1 MGVQI
6 DGSTG
11 NIIATK
17 AEYSGNVSIA
27 GTLTYEDVTNV
38 DSVGLITARSGV
50 TVSSG
55 GVTVSGGDVKVGSAV
70 TISQDNIFTT
80 GIVTATSFSGNI
92 TGATTGIVTTLTATT
107 ATVTTGIVTTLT
119 ATTANATSS
128 IGIATA
134 TPRTALDAAEK
145 TDAIALPSG
154 TTAQRPSGT
163 LPYLRKN
170 TTNNALEYYDGNAW
184 VEIITDYFPTGSAI
198 LG

>member
-38 DSVGLITARSGV
+38 DSVGLITARSGL

-55 GVTVSGGDVKVGSAV
+55 DIKVGSAV

-92 TGATTGIVTTLTATT
+92 TGATTGVVTTLTATT

-170 TTNNALEYYDGNAW
+170 TTNNALEYYDGSAW
-184 VEIITDYFPTGSAI
+184 VEIITDYFPTGSVI

>member
-38 DSVGLITARSGV
+38 DSVGLITARDGI

-55 GVTVSGGDVKVGSAV
+55 DIKVGSAV

-80 GIVTATSFSGNI
+80 GIVTATSFSGNF
-92 TGATTGIVTTLTATT
+92 TGA
-107 ATVTTGIVTTLT
+107 TTGIVTTLT

-184 VEIITDYFPTGSAI
+184 VEIITDYFPTGSVI

>member
-38 DSVGLITARSGV
+38 DSVGLITARSGL

-55 GVTVSGGDVKVGSAV
+55 DIKVGSAV

-92 TGATTGIVTTLTATT
+92 
-107 ATVTTGIVTTLT
+107 T

-184 VEIITDYFPTGSAI
+184 VEIITDYFPTGSVI

>member
-38 DSVGLITARSGV
+38 DSVGLITARDGI

-55 GVTVSGGDVKVGSAV
+55 DIKVGSAV

-92 TGATTGIVTTLTATT
+92 TGATTGIVTTLTVTT

-184 VEIITDYFPTGSAI
+184 VEIITDYFPTGSVI

>member
-38 DSVGLITARSGV
+38 DSVGLITARSGL
-50 TVSSG
+50 
-55 GVTVSGGDVKVGSAV
+55 TVSGGDVKVGSAV

-92 TGATTGIVTTLTATT
+92 
-107 ATVTTGIVTTLT
+107 T

-170 TTNNALEYYDGNAW
+170 TTNNALEYYDGSAW

>member
-38 DSVGLITARSGV
+38 DSVGLITARSGL

-55 GVTVSGGDVKVGSAV
+55 DIKVGSAV

-92 TGATTGIVTTLTATT
+92 TGA
-107 ATVTTGIVTTLT
+107 TTGIVTTLT

>member
-50 TVSSG
+50 TVS
-55 GVTVSGGDVKVGSAV
+55 GGDIKVGSAV

>member
-50 TVSSG
+50 TVS
-55 GVTVSGGDVKVGSAV
+55 GGDIKVGSAV

-80 GIVTATSFSGNI
+80 GIVTATSFSGNF

>member
-38 DSVGLITARSGV
+38 DSVGLITARSGL

-55 GVTVSGGDVKVGSAV
+55 DIKVGSAV

-119 ATTANATSS
+119 VTTANATSS

>member
-38 DSVGLITARSGV
+38 DSVGLITARSGL

-92 TGATTGIVTTLTATT
+92 TGA
-107 ATVTTGIVTTLT
+107 TTGIVTTLT

-184 VEIITDYFPTGSAI
+184 VEIITDYFPTGSVI

>member
-38 DSVGLITARSGV
+38 DSVGLITARSGL
-50 TVSSG
+50 
-55 GVTVSGGDVKVGSAV
+55 TVSGGDVKVGSAV

-107 ATVTTGIVTTLT
+107 ATVTTLQMQLVVSVLQPPHH
-119 ATTANATSS
+119 ARHWMQQRRPMLLHSRLARP
-128 IGIATA
+128 
-134 TPRTALDAAEK
+134 PRDLLAHFHT
-145 TDAIALPSG
+145 
-154 TTAQRPSGT
+154 
-163 LPYLRKN
+163 
-170 TTNNALEYYDGNAW
+170 
-184 VEIITDYFPTGSAI
+184 
-198 LG
+198 

>member
-38 DSVGLITARSGV
+38 DSVGLITARSGL
-50 TVSSG
+50 
-55 GVTVSGGDVKVGSAV
+55 TVSGGDVKVGSAV

-92 TGATTGIVTTLTATT
+92 
-107 ATVTTGIVTTLT
+107 T

-184 VEIITDYFPTGSAI
+184 VEIITDYFPTGSVI

>member
-38 DSVGLITARSGV
+38 DSVGLITARNGIS
-50 TVSSG
+50 VSSG
-55 GVTVSGGDVKVGSAV
+55 DIKVGSAV

-170 TTNNALEYYDGNAW
+170 TTNNALEYYDGSAW

>member
-50 TVSSG
+50 TVS
-55 GVTVSGGDVKVGSAV
+55 GGDIKVGSAV

-80 GIVTATSFSGNI
+80 GIVTATSFSGNF

-170 TTNNALEYYDGNAW
+170 TTNNALEYYDGSAW
-184 VEIITDYFPTGSAI
+184 VEIITDYFPTGSVI

>member
-38 DSVGLITARSGV
+38 DSVGLITARDGI

-55 GVTVSGGDVKVGSAV
+55 DIKVGSAV

-92 TGATTGIVTTLTATT
+92 
-107 ATVTTGIVTTLT
+107 T

-184 VEIITDYFPTGSAI
+184 VEIITDYFPTGSVI

>member
-38 DSVGLITARSGV
+38 DSVGLITARSGL
-50 TVSSG
+50 
-55 GVTVSGGDVKVGSAV
+55 TVSGGDVKVGSAV

-184 VEIITDYFPTGSAI
+184 VEIITDYFPTGSVI

>member
-38 DSVGLITARSGV
+38 DSVGLITARDGI

-55 GVTVSGGDVKVGSAV
+55 DIKVGSAV

-92 TGATTGIVTTLTATT
+92 
-107 ATVTTGIVTTLT
+107 T

-170 TTNNALEYYDGNAW
+170 TTNNALEYYDGSAW
-184 VEIITDYFPTGSAI
+184 VEIITDYFPTGSVI

>member
-38 DSVGLITARSGV
+38 DSVGLITARNGIS
-50 TVSSG
+50 VSSG
-55 GVTVSGGDVKVGSAV
+55 DIKVGSAV

-92 TGATTGIVTTLTATT
+92 TGA
-107 ATVTTGIVTTLT
+107 TTGIVTTLT

>member
-38 DSVGLITARSGV
+38 DSVGLITARNGIS
-50 TVSSG
+50 VSSG
-55 GVTVSGGDVKVGSAV
+55 DIKVGSAV

-107 ATVTTGIVTTLT
+107 ATVTTGIVTTLS

>member
-38 DSVGLITARSGV
+38 DSVGLITARSGL

-55 GVTVSGGDVKVGSAV
+55 DIKVGSAV

-170 TTNNALEYYDGNAW
+170 TTNNALEYYDGSAW
-184 VEIITDYFPTGSAI
+184 VEIITDYFPTGSVI

>member
-38 DSVGLITARSGV
+38 DSVGLITARSGL

-55 GVTVSGGDVKVGSAV
+55 DIKVGSAV

-107 ATVTTGIVTTLT
+107 A
-119 ATTANATSS
+119 NATSNN
-128 IGIATA
+128 
-134 TPRTALDAAEK
+134 RYCHY
-145 TDAIALPSG
+145 TDCYHCKRN
-154 TTAQRPSGT
+154 Q
-163 LPYLRKN
+163 
-170 TTNNALEYYDGNAW
+170 
-184 VEIITDYFPTGSAI
+184 
-198 LG
+198 

>member
-50 TVSSG
+50 TVS
-55 GVTVSGGDVKVGSAV
+55 GGDIKVGSAV

-92 TGATTGIVTTLTATT
+92 TGA
-107 ATVTTGIVTTLT
+107 TTGIVTTLT

-170 TTNNALEYYDGNAW
+170 TTNNALEYYDGSAW

>member
-38 DSVGLITARSGV
+38 DSVGLITARS
-50 TVSSG
+50 

-170 TTNNALEYYDGNAW
+170 TTNNALEYYDGSAW
-184 VEIITDYFPTGSAI
+184 VEIITDYFPTGSVI

>member
-38 DSVGLITARSGV
+38 DSVGLITARDGI

-55 GVTVSGGDVKVGSAV
+55 DIKVGSAV

-80 GIVTATSFSGNI
+80 GIVTATSFSGNF

-170 TTNNALEYYDGNAW
+170 TTNNALEYYDGSAW
-184 VEIITDYFPTGSAI
+184 VEIITDYFPTGSVI

>member
-38 DSVGLITARSGV
+38 DSVGLITARSGL

-55 GVTVSGGDVKVGSAV
+55 DIKVGSAV

-92 TGATTGIVTTLTATT
+92 
-107 ATVTTGIVTTLT
+107 T

-170 TTNNALEYYDGNAW
+170 TTNNALEYYDGSAW
-184 VEIITDYFPTGSAI
+184 VEIITDYFPTGSVI

>member
-38 DSVGLITARSGV
+38 DSVGLITARSGL

-55 GVTVSGGDVKVGSAV
+55 DIKVGSAV

-92 TGATTGIVTTLTATT
+92 TGATTGVVTTLTATT

-170 TTNNALEYYDGNAW
+170 TTNNALEYYDGSAW

>member
-38 DSVGLITARSGV
+38 DSVGLITARSGL
-50 TVSSG
+50 
-55 GVTVSGGDVKVGSAV
+55 TVSGGDVKVGSAV

-170 TTNNALEYYDGNAW
+170 TTNNALEYYDGSAW

>member
-38 DSVGLITARSGV
+38 DSVGLITARSGL

-55 GVTVSGGDVKVGSAV
+55 DIKVGSAV

-170 TTNNALEYYDGNAW
+170 TTNHALEYYDGNAW
-184 VEIITDYFPTGSAI
+184 VEIITDYFPTGSVI

>member
-38 DSVGLITARSGV
+38 DSVGLITARSGL

-55 GVTVSGGDVKVGSAV
+55 DIKVGSAV

-92 TGATTGIVTTLTATT
+92 TGATTGVVTTLTATT

-184 VEIITDYFPTGSAI
+184 VEIITDYFPTGSVI

>member
-38 DSVGLITARSGV
+38 DSVGLITARDGI

-55 GVTVSGGDVKVGSAV
+55 DIKVGSAV

-80 GIVTATSFSGNI
+80 GIVTTTSFSGNI
-92 TGATTGIVTTLTATT
+92 
-107 ATVTTGIVTTLT
+107 T

-154 TTAQRPSGT
+154 TTAQRPSGA

-184 VEIITDYFPTGSAI
+184 VEIITDYFPTGSVI

>member
-38 DSVGLITARSGV
+38 DSVGLITARSGL
-50 TVSSG
+50 
-55 GVTVSGGDVKVGSAV
+55 TVSGGDVKVGSAV

-92 TGATTGIVTTLTATT
+92 
-107 ATVTTGIVTTLT
+107 T

-170 TTNNALEYYDGNAW
+170 TTNNALEYYDGSAW
-184 VEIITDYFPTGSAI
+184 VEIITDYFPTGSVI

>member
-38 DSVGLITARSGV
+38 DSVGLITARDGI

-55 GVTVSGGDVKVGSAV
+55 DIKVGSAV

-92 TGATTGIVTTLTATT
+92 TGATTGIVTTLTVTT

>member
-38 DSVGLITARSGV
+38 DSVGLITAR
-50 TVSSG
+50 G
-55 GVTVSGGDVKVGSAV
+55 GLTVSGGDVKVGSAV

-92 TGATTGIVTTLTATT
+92 TGATTGIVTTLTVTT

-170 TTNNALEYYDGNAW
+170 TTNNALEYYDGSAW
-184 VEIITDYFPTGSAI
+184 VEIITDYFPTGSVI

>member
-38 DSVGLITARSGV
+38 DSVGLITARNGIS
-50 TVSSG
+50 VSSG
-55 GVTVSGGDVKVGSAV
+55 DIKVGSAV

-80 GIVTATSFSGNI
+80 GIVTA
-92 TGATTGIVTTLTATT
+92 
-107 ATVTTGIVTTLT
+107 TTLT

-170 TTNNALEYYDGNAW
+170 TTNNALEYYDGSAW
-184 VEIITDYFPTGSAI
+184 VEIITDYFPTGSVI

>member
-38 DSVGLITARSGV
+38 DSVGLITARSGL
-50 TVSSG
+50 
-55 GVTVSGGDVKVGSAV
+55 TVSGGDVKVGSAV

-92 TGATTGIVTTLTATT
+92 TGATTGVVTTLTATT

-170 TTNNALEYYDGNAW
+170 TTNNALEYYDGSAW
-184 VEIITDYFPTGSAI
+184 VEIITDYFPTGSVI

>member
-38 DSVGLITARSGV
+38 DSVGLITARSGL
-50 TVSSG
+50 
-55 GVTVSGGDVKVGSAV
+55 TVSGGDIKVGSAV

-184 VEIITDYFPTGSAI
+184 VEIITDYFPTGSVI